1 MPRIC
6 LSYRRTDSAIVGR
19 IYDHLVQRY
28 GGEAVFMDVSGI
40 PYGADF
46 RDHIQ
51 DVFRDTHVLIAVV
64 GTGWLG
70 HHASGTARIQDKLD
84 PVRVEIHTALRQ
96 QIFVL
101 PVLVDNAKMPAA
113 EDLPRNIR
121 KLAFR
126 NAMRV
131 DSGADFHFHI
141 ERLLSQVDEVLGI
154 KPGAQPAV
162 DGGRIIP
169 IAQSSGVKTLPARN
183 FAVRLA
189 PYFVAP
195 VILLLLAHYL
205 LLMKLDANPVY
216 LRLAAMA
223 IPLACG
229 FLLYRRLRPGLVTA
243 AALGLVTALVAVAGM
258 LTVVGFVD
266 EHSILPTGSAEWQEA
281 FEYAATITL
290 ATVAG
295 SLLARVTSVGVP
307 GSWRLF

>member
-6 LSYRRTDSAIVGR
+6 LSYRRSDSAIVGR
-19 IYDHLVQRY
+19 IYDHLVRRY
-28 GGEAVFMDVSGI
+28 GAASVFMDVSGI

-51 DVFRDTHVLIAVV
+51 DVFRDTNVLIAVI
-64 GTGWLG
+64 GSGWFG
-70 HHASGTARIQDKLD
+70 HQAAGTARIHEKLD

-101 PVLVDNAKMPAA
+101 PVLVDNVKMPAA

-121 KLAFR
+121 EFAFR

-131 DSGADFHFHI
+131 DSGVDFHFHI
-141 ERLLSQVDEVLGI
+141 ERLISLVDEVLGL
-154 KPGAQPAV
+154 KPDAESAAG
-162 DGGRIIP
+162 P
-169 IAQSSGVKTLPARN
+169 IADRDRESSLAKSPAVKTLPAKI
-183 FAVRLA
+183 AAARLL
-189 PYFVAP
+189 PYFAAP
-195 VILLLLAHYL
+195 VVLLLLAHYL

-216 LRLAAMA
+216 LRLATIV

-229 FLLYRRLRPGLVTA
+229 FLLFRSLRCGLGTA
-243 AALGLVTALVAVAGM
+243 ALLGLVTALVAVTGM
-258 LTVVGFVD
+258 LAIVGWVD
-266 EHSILPTGSAEWQEA
+266 GHSIMPAGSAEWQEA

-295 SLLARVTSVGVP
+295 SLLARVSV
-307 GSWRLF
+307 RAFLA